1 MKQKLTLLLL
11 ALFTTMG
18 AWATDVT
25 VIDKTKDATTY
36 GSLSD
41 GTFTTNAA
49 SGMAGVTVSGVNFAA
64 KVNDSYGYCLGCT
77 NVSDGTVTM
86 TAPEGYVILGYSLT
100 GRLNTSN
107 FVFTLTPS
115 AGGNAVA
122 LTTGGQTLSASGL
135 EAQTASFTYAVTT
148 NNTQGSTNTFYMPS
162 LTITIGTAEEAAF
175 AKSQVEAYNTVQGW
189 VSTIQSA
196 KGLVTDA
203 ANYIS
208 NAKSSAEGSYEA
220 LLDGNYAT
228 YFHGAYGSQAVP
240 NEDQYLQATLPNA
253 VDAIYFYFKKRSQNN
268 ANRPTS
274 ITISG
279 SNDGSSFT
287 DITTINSGL
296 PTDASVLDYT
306 SSKISLGASYQY
318 IRFTVTA
325 TNNGATHSNGHV
337 FFTFSEFYILPSD
350 NTIDAVMGLRA
361 SLVSTPAANYTT
373 QNISDVTSANA
384 ALLSTMV
391 NVTYNLY
398 DVDGTTLL
406 DSKTVEQEK
415 NSAVSIPSSFITKTW
430 LYDYSAS
437 GTIGESDCTITVNRT
452 YKSGVVTS
460 LDGLSNSKAYRLVT
474 ERGTFTTYNGALANT
489 CKTSYT
495 LYNFAI
501 VNYEDAYYLWS
512 IQDDKFVAGNGTA
525 LTETPTAITFN
536 ALTEP
541 LFKLQCG
548 SNYLNAS
555 SGLTTGA
562 AFDSWSSTD
571 GGNSVAII
579 EAADFNPD
587 PVIAALTSFAP
598 LVVANIK
605 PFFDAAGSD
614 LFQLKASVAEAN
626 NATYTAAL
634 TSCSAATYDALLAIV
649 SNADNFNLPE
659 AGKFYLVKNNYN
671 GKYMH
676 VTASGKRGTV
686 FADLTAE
693 DAAKDASAHFTFVE
707 NNSHLYM
714 STQGEYLN
722 WVYNHDDNTGFTST
736 NFDKYVHFAAPAPGV
751 GAFSIAFGNGVDNY
765 ASYLNSGFYSLWN
778 EDTKVVGGSSN
789 GAANAKAQ
797 WTFEE
802 VSTLSITLNGPV
814 EDSYYY
820 ATFCVPFN
828 VTLDGATAYT
838 LSLNA
843 DQSGLTL
850 SEGTTMV
857 AAGTPVLLKGTSASA
872 TATISTA
879 ESSAISTET
888 ALTGTYFAKSVTGGT
903 DYFLGNVDGKVGFYH
918 WDGSTLS
925 ANRAYLE
932 ASKLNNSGVKGF
944 ALDFEDDA
952 TGINNVNANLN
963 LDEAIY
969 NLAGQR
975 LSKMQKGINIING
988 KKILK

>member
-1 MKQKLTLLLL
+1 
-11 ALFTTMG
+11 
-18 AWATDVT
+18 
-25 VIDKTKDATTY
+25 
-36 GSLSD
+36 
-41 GTFTTNAA
+41 
-49 SGMAGVTVSGVNFAA
+49 
-64 KVNDSYGYCLGCT
+64 
-77 NVSDGTVTM
+77 
-86 TAPEGYVILGYSLT
+86 
-100 GRLNTSN
+100 
-107 FVFTLTPS
+107 
-115 AGGNAVA
+115 
-122 LTTGGQTLSASGL
+122 
-135 EAQTASFTYAVTT
+135 
-148 NNTQGSTNTFYMPS
+148 
-162 LTITIGTAEEAAF
+162 
-175 AKSQVEAYNTVQGW
+175 
-189 VSTIQSA
+189 
-196 KGLVTDA
+196 
-203 ANYIS
+203 
-208 NAKSSAEGSYEA
+208 
-220 LLDGNYAT
+220 
-228 YFHGAYGSQAVP
+228 
-240 NEDQYLQATLPNA
+240 
-253 VDAIYFYFKKRSQNN
+253 
-268 ANRPTS
+268 
-274 ITISG
+274 
-279 SNDGSSFT
+279 
-287 DITTINSGL
+287 
-296 PTDASVLDYT
+296 
-306 SSKISLGASYQY
+306 
-318 IRFTVTA
+318 
-325 TNNGATHSNGHV
+325 
-337 FFTFSEFYILPSD
+337 
-350 NTIDAVMGLRA
+350 MGLRA
-361 SLVSTPAANYTT
+361 SLVGTPAANYTT
-373 QNISDVTSANA
+373 QNIADVTNANT

-512 IQDDKFVAGNGTA
+512 IQDGKFVAGNGTA

-571 GGNSVAII
+571 GGNSVALI
-579 EAADFNPD
+579 EAADFDPA
-587 PVIAALTSFAP
+587 PVIEALTNFAP
-598 LVVANIK
+598 SVVANIK
-605 PFFDAAGSD
+605 PFFEAAGNG
-614 LFQLKASVAEAN
+614 LFQLKASVAGAN

-634 TSCSAATYDALLAIV
+634 TSCSAATYDALLAVV

-671 GKYMH
+671 GMYMR
-676 VTASGKRGTV
+676 VTASGTRGTV

-693 DAAKDASAHFTFVE
+693 EAAKDASAHFCFIE
-707 NNSHLYM
+707 NDSKLYM
-714 STQGEYLN
+714 TTQGEHLN
-722 WVYNHDDNTGFTST
+722 WVYGTTDGYEAYTST

-751 GAFSIAFGNGVDNY
+751 GAFSIAYGNGVGDY
-765 ASYLNSGFYSLWN
+765 ASYLGIGFYALKN
-778 EDTKVVGGSSN
+778 TETKVVAGSPTDQTH
-789 GAANAKAQ
+789 AMAQ

-802 VSTLSITLNGPV
+802 VSTLGITLNGPV
-814 EDSYYY
+814 DGSYY
-820 ATFCVPFN
+820 ATFCVPFD

-850 SEGTTMV
+850 SEGTTTV

-918 WDGSTLS
+918 WDGSTLK